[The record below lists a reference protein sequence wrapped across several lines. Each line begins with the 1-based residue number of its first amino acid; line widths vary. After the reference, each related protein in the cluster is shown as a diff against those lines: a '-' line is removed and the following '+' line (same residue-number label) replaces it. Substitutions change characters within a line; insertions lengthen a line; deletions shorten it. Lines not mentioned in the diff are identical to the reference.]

1 MGGAL
6 GAPLH
11 GYGRSMTGNDDSKM
25 DDVKDAL
32 ARDLEQT
39 KHDLPGMEGKDLGQD
54 ATDTIKQAM
63 GKDGPQ

>member
-1 MGGAL
+1 
-6 GAPLH
+6 
-11 GYGRSMTGNDDSKM
+11 MTGNDDSKM